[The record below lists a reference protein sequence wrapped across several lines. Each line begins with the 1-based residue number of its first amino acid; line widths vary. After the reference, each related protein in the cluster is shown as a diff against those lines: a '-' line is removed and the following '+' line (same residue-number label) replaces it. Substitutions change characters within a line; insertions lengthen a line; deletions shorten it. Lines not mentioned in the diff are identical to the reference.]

1 MQRASLG
8 RALPLAL
15 VLASLGLAA
24 LALAAGGLLVV
35 GVTGAGKP
43 LPGAIVKIKG
53 SPFFGAAG
61 ADGTVRFEGL
71 TAGTYTVR
79 CEAKGFAAAEVGVTI
94 ADGLGVK
101 LTCALK
107 AAGAEKREAEEQ
119 RAREAARKAAEAE
132 RRHMAAEERSRA
144 PAAAPAA
151 DSAPPPTATR
161 RSSRRPPRRPAA
173 GKRSVRALGSGRAAP
188 RPRKL
193 KAQIA
198 RPVMPPPPPPGI
210 VGDVAP
216 PPEMNTEEY
225 KATAEADF
233 KSALQTPL
241 STFSIDV
248 DTASYANARRFI
260 EQQNRLPPKDAVRVE
275 EFINYF
281 SYAYP
286 NPKGPHPFSIHTE
299 VSTAPWNTKHR
310 LVHIGIQGQKVDT
323 AALPPQNLVFLLD
336 VSGSMNRANKLPLLK
351 QAFRMLVDNLRPQDR
366 VAIVVYA
373 GAAGLVL
380 PSTPGK
386 QREKILDALD
396 RLRAGGSTAG
406 AAGIQLAYEVA
417 RENFVDGGNN
427 RIILATDG
435 DFNVGTSS
443 EGDLVKLIEE
453 KRESGVFLTILG
465 FGRGNYKDNK
475 MEMLSNKGNGNAAY
489 IDSVLEAKK
498 VLVTEMGGTLQ
509 TIAKDVKIQVEF
521 NPAKVKGYRLI
532 GYENRA
538 LADRDFADDTKDA
551 GELGAGHTVTVLY
564 EIIPAGSDEPLPG
577 VAELKYQKRAIS
589 DEAKRSPEM
598 MTVKLR
604 YKQPDGDTSTLVT
617 QPLVDQDVAFSKTT
631 DDFRFSAAVATFAQ
645 VLRGSKYTA
654 DVKLTDVI
662 EMARGAE
669 GDDGEGYRGGF
680 VQLVRKA
687 EAMSGR

>member
-1 MQRASLG
+1 MRQPN
-8 RALPLAL
+8 RALYI
-15 VLASLGLAA
+15 LAA
-24 LALAAGGLLVV
+24 LLIPLGLTALAHAAGGTLVV
-35 GVTGAGKP
+35 SVKGAGKA
-43 LPGAIVKIKG
+43 LPGAVIKLRG
-53 SPFFGAAG
+53 TPRFAQSG
-61 ADGTVRFEGL
+61 ADGTARLEGL
-71 TAGTYTVR
+71 TAGDYTVR
-79 CEAKGFAAAEVGVTI
+79 CEAQGFRAKQARI
-94 ADGLGVK
+94 SIKDGQTTN
-101 LTCALK
+101 LTCDLAPASTSK
-107 AAGAEKREAEEQ
+107 PEPKKE
-119 RAREAARKAAEAE
+119 EAE
-132 RRHMAAEERSRA
+132 RRA
-144 PAAAPAA
+144 
-151 DSAPPPTATR
+151 
-161 RSSRRPPRRPAA
+161 
-173 GKRSVRALGSGRAAP
+173 
-188 RPRKL
+188 
-193 KAQIA
+193 
-198 RPVMPPPPPPGI
+198 PPPPPPAEPAPVMAEALSVAPRTTSKRASGKAMRRRPKRRPRMM
-210 VGDVAP
+210 AP
-216 PPEMNTEEY
+216 PPRPKPSRIAVADAPPPPDMNTEEY
-225 KATAEADF
+225 KATQEADF

-260 EQQNRLPPKDAVRVE
+260 EQQNRLPPKDAVRIE
-275 EFINYF
+275 EFVNYF
-281 SYAYP
+281 TYGYAD
-286 NPKGPHPFSIHTE
+286 PKGEHPFGIHTE
-299 VSTAPWNTKHR
+299 VSTAPWNPKHK
-310 LVHIGIQGQKVDT
+310 LVHIGVQGKKVDT

-351 QAFRMLVDNLRPQDR
+351 QAFRMLVDNLRPHDR

-406 AAGIQLAYEVA
+406 AAGIQLAYKVA
-417 RENFVDGGNN
+417 MENFQDGGNN

-443 EGDLVKLIEE
+443 EGELVNLIEE
-453 KRESGVFLTILG
+453 KRKTGVFLTILG

-498 VLVTEMGGTLQ
+498 VLVTEMGGTLL

-538 LADRDFADDTKDA
+538 LADRDFRDDTKDA
-551 GELGAGHTVTVLY
+551 GELGAGHSVTVLY
-564 EIIPAGSDEPLPG
+564 EIIPADSDEPLPG
-577 VAELKYQKRAIS
+577 VADLKYQKREIS
-589 DEAKRSPEM
+589 DAAKASPEM
-598 MTVKLR
+598 MTVRLR
-604 YKQPDGDTSTLVT
+604 YKQPDGDTGIEVE
-617 QPLVDQDVAFSKTT
+617 QPLIDRLTPLAKTS

-645 VLRGSKYTA
+645 VLRGSKYTEA
-654 DVKLTDVI
+654 VKLKDVI

-669 GDDGEGYRGGF
+669 GKDAEGYRGGF

-687 EAMSGR
+687 EAMMPRK